1 MGFRKSRLLAGKSVE
16 DVKRALNVSGV
27 TVWLW
32 ETGKNKPQADKLLQ
46 IAELYGCTVEDLLQ
60 DDNSIIQNLS

>member
-1 MGFRKSRLLAGKSVE
+1 VGFRRSRLLAGKTVE
-16 DVKRALNVSGV
+16 DVKKALNVSGV

-46 IAELYGCTVEDLLQ
+46 IAKLYGCTVEELLQ
-60 DDNSIIQNLS
+60 DETSVS

>member
-1 MGFRKSRLLAGKSVE
+1 MGFRRSRLLAGKTVE
-16 DVKRALNVSGV
+16 DVKKALNVSGV

-46 IAELYGCTVEDLLQ
+46 IAKLYGCTVEELLQ
-60 DDNSIIQNLS
+60 DETSVS